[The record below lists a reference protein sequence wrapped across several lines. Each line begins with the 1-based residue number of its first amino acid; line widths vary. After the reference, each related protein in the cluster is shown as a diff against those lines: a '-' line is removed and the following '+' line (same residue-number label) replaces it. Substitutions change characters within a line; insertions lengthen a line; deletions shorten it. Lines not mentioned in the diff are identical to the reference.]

1 MAEPYIINNVEALW
15 PKLDRT
21 YAFDQK
27 ANQSMP
33 CDPMA
38 PNAEYSIE
46 LKMGNETAKG
56 LYIAMVNS
64 YKANKKDGWPAAPSN
79 PMVKHDDGM
88 RTVKCSLKGQYS
100 GEKTRK
106 PLQVDAMS
114 NPLPDDFQLT
124 TGSTINIAVTF
135 YPYKYMQD
143 APSVALRIRQ
153 IQVIKLEERKVR
165 SLFGKV
171 EDGYIHNSES
181 VFQNNVVD
189 MPQKKE
195 SDVDLT
201 GFEDGN
207 STTAEPEPVKVLAK
221 KAVASGSNG
230 DSVDLDDILAA
241 WDDD

>member
-1 MAEPYIINNVEALW
+1 MAEPYIIKNVEALW
-15 PKLDRT
+15 PKLDKT

-46 LKMGNETAKG
+46 LKLDNETAKG

-64 YKANKKDGWPAAPSN
+64 YMANKKDGWPDTPSN
-79 PMVKHDDGM
+79 PMVKRDDGM

-106 PLQVDAMS
+106 PLQVDAMG

-143 APSVALRIRQ
+143 APSVSLRIRQ

-171 EDGYIHNSES
+171 EDGYVHNSES

-195 SDVDLT
+195 PDVDMS
-201 GFEDGN
+201 GFGDD
-207 STTAEPEPVKVLAK
+207 SPPAAEPEPVKVPAK
-221 KAVASGSNG
+221 KAVVSNG
-230 DSVDLDDILAA
+230 GDADLDNILAT
-241 WDDD
+241 WDD